1 MRYLRTISTRRL
13 YGLVAV
19 IALLAATAG
28 IAQAALGGSASAPDP
43 KPLDRAVLD
52 ALRAPKVDGISARI
66 KFTNGLLPGG
76 SLPNGG
82 GSPLAQGAE
91 GRLWVAGDGRFRLE
105 LQSESGDAQIVDD
118 GTKLTIYDPASKT
131 AYVGPSHTGEKAD
144 HEREP
149 TLAGVR
155 RALDRLSRT
164 WTLSGAR
171 PGTTADRPSYTVRIA
186 PKDDGG
192 LLGAAQLAWDAVH
205 GVPLRAAVYAQ
216 GQDAPVLELAA
227 TNVSY
232 GSIPASTLSARLP
245 QGTRTVELDPPTADH
260 SGRPTHVRGV
270 AAVQKRLPFRL
281 SAPEELAGLKRSSV
295 RLVKVGDS
303 AGALSTYGKGM
314 GAIAVFQHQA
324 GASGG
329 AEEELRLPQ
338 INIDGATGSELAT
351 PLGTIV
357 TFESGGV
364 SYTVAGLV
372 PPVSAENAAR
382 GLR

>member
-1 MRYLRTISTRRL
+1 MRRLRTTSTRRL

-52 ALRAPKVDGISARI
+52 ALRAPPVDGVSARI
-66 KFTNGLLPGG
+66 TFTNGLLPGG
-76 SLPNGG
+76 SLPDRGG

-105 LQSESGDAQIVDD
+105 LQSDGGDAQIVDD
-118 GTKLTIYDPASKT
+118 GSRLTLYDPASKT
-131 AYVGPSHTGEKAD
+131 AYVAPSHSGGKRD
-144 HEREP
+144 HEHEP
-149 TLAGVR
+149 TLADVR
-155 RALDRLSRT
+155 RGLDRLSQT

-227 TNVSY
+227 TDVSY
-232 GSIPASTLSARLP
+232 GSISDSTLSAQLP
-245 QGTRTVELDPPTADH
+245 RGTRVVELDPPTAGH
-260 SGRPTHVRGV
+260 SGRPTRVRGA
-270 AAVQKRLPFRL
+270 AAVQKHLPFQL
-281 SAPEELAGLKRSSV
+281 SAPKQLAGLERTSV
-295 RLVKVGDS
+295 RLVKVGDR
-303 AGALSTYGKGM
+303 AGALSTYGEGM
-314 GAIAVFQHQA
+314 SAIVVFQHQA
-324 GASGG
+324 GHGG
-329 AEEELRLPQ
+329 TEEGLKLPQ
-338 INIDGATGSELAT
+338 INIDGATGTELAT

>member
-1 MRYLRTISTRRL
+1 MRRLRTTSTRRL

-52 ALRAPKVDGISARI
+52 ALRAPQVDGVSARI
-66 KFTNGLLPGG
+66 TFTNGLLPGG
-76 SLPNGG
+76 SLPDRG

-105 LQSESGDAQIVDD
+105 LQSDGGDAQIVDD
-118 GTKLTIYDPASKT
+118 GSRLTLYDPASKT
-131 AYVGPSHTGEKAD
+131 AYVAPSQSDDKRD
-144 HEREP
+144 HGDEP
-149 TLAGVR
+149 TLADVR
-155 RALDRLSRT
+155 RGLDRLSRT

-171 PGTTADRPSYTVRIA
+171 PGTTADRPSYTVRVA

-227 TNVSY
+227 TDVSY
-232 GSIPASTLSARLP
+232 GSISGSTLSPGLP
-245 QGTRTVELDPPTADH
+245 QGTRVVELDPPTADH
-260 SGRPTHVRGV
+260 SGRPTHVRGA
-270 AAVQKRLPFRL
+270 AAVQKHLPFQL
-281 SAPEELAGLKRSSV
+281 AAPKALAGLERTSV
-295 RLVKVGDS
+295 RLVKVGDR
-303 AGALSTYGKGM
+303 AGALSTYGEGM
-314 GAIAVFQHQA
+314 GAIVVFQHQA
-324 GASGG
+324 ADDGG
-329 AEEELRLPQ
+329 GDEGLRLPQ
-338 INIDGATGSELAT
+338 INVDGATGTELAT

-364 SYTVAGLV
+364 SHTVAGLV